1 MPLSSVGPSGH
12 TPSMMHL
19 SVAHEGPIRWKMV
32 AATAIVAAAVSPF
45 AVMFE
50 LVLVAVLAVTWLA
63 WEGGR
68 SLTRDLALGVALG
81 CVPYLV
87 LALIT
92 T

>member
-1 MPLSSVGPSGH
+1 
-12 TPSMMHL
+12 
-19 SVAHEGPIRWKMV
+19 MV
-32 AATAIVAAAVSPF
+32 AATAIITAAVSPF

-50 LVLVAVLAVTWLA
+50 LVLVAALAIIWLA

-68 SLTRDLALGVALG
+68 SLTRDLALGIALG

-92 T
+92 S

>member
-1 MPLSSVGPSGH
+1 MHTSSM
-12 TPSMMHL
+12 THL
-19 SVAHEGPIRWKMV
+19 SVAHEGPIRWRMV
-32 AATAIVAAAVSPF
+32 AATAIITAAVSPF

-50 LVLVAVLAVTWLA
+50 LVLVAALAIIWLA

-68 SLTRDLALGVALG
+68 SLTRDLALGIALG

-92 T
+92 S